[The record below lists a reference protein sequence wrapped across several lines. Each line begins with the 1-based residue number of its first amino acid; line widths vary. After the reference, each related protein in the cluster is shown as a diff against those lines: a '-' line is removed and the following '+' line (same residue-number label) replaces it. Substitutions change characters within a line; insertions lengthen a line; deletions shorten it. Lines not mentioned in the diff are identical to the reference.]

1 MSWIIFT
8 ISGAFFQN
16 LRSSLQ
22 KKLNKDLSIVASTYV
37 RFAFALPF
45 AILIFFLN
53 FGNFEIISKILKQT
67 DFIYLTIIASIFQ
80 ILFTFTLLYLFN
92 FSNFVVGT
100 SLSKTEVVQV
110 AIFEYFLLK
119 DKLNVFGIFGIIIA
133 TIGVIIISVKDL
145 KLFFSNFFSKTT
157 FIGLLTGLFLGL
169 SVVFFRAAALSLE
182 DFSSNFDKAIIT
194 LFFGLTIQTSIISIY
209 LLVYERSE
217 FRKFK
222 DNKLESCLAGFT
234 GFLATLSWFFAFTFI
249 QASFVRAL
257 GQVEIFFSF
266 VSSKYFFKEKI
277 TRIEIIGII
286 IFVFGVTVML
296 LTKLN

>member
-22 KKLNKDLSIVASTYV
+22 KKLNKDLSTVASTYV

-194 LFFGLTIQTSIISIY
+194 LFFGLIIQTFLISVY

-217 FRKFK
+217 FRKFRN
-222 DNKLESCLAGFT
+222 NKLESCLAGLT

-277 TRIEIIGII
+277 TKIEIIGII
-286 IFVFGVTVML
+286 IFVFGVTTML
-296 LTKLN
+296 FTKMN